1 MDLRCGLDGDFQNR
15 ATSKSS
21 MFRFG
26 FSIINHPFGVPLI
39 FRNLQIRGNGDATSC
54 MMFEGT
60 TSADFVKN

>member
-39 FRNLQIRGNGDATSC
+39 FETSRSEA
-54 MMFEGT
+54 MEMQP
-60 TSADFVKN
+60 AA